1 MRSESDF
8 GYGIATTDLEMRP
21 EAVARLVKK
30 YGPADLRAEMENYDG
45 GETGFVENYEDEDGV
60 SGCFGVIVRI
70 LNSRKYRGFRW
81 EEDFLYYPVCLPAN
95 ALERSVFPTEADI
108 ESEILLLVN
117 PDTTNSPSKRSFFY
131 DRICL

>member
-21 EAVARLVKK
+21 EAVVRLVKK
-30 YGPADLRAEMENYDG
+30 YGPADLIAEMENYNG
-45 GETGFVENYEDEDGV
+45 GETGFVENYEDEAGV

-81 EEDFLYYPVCLPAN
+81 EEEFLYYPVCLPAN
-95 ALERSVFPTEADI
+95 ALERSVFPTEADV
-108 ESEILLLVN
+108 ENEILLFVN
-117 PDTTNSPSKRSFFY
+117 PGTTNSSSKRSFFY
-131 DRICL
+131 DRVCL